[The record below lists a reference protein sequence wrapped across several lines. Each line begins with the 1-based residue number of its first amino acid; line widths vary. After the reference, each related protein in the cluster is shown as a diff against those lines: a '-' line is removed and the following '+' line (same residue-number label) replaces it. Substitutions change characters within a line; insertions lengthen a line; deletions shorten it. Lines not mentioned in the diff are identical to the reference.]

1 MNDINFEKIT
11 NDKIQIYLDRKIKFQ
26 LIIDLSEDE
35 QEKAWLSN
43 AIIEMDKIIE
53 SFRLNLESLTQQG

>member
-26 LIIDLSEDE
+26 SIIDLSEDE

>member
-11 NDKIQIYLDRKIKFQ
+11 NEKIQIYLDRKIKFQ
-26 LIIDLSEDE
+26 SIIDLSEDE